1 MASSLKA
8 ADAEPD
14 ASKRNATYKQIQQT
28 LADEA
33 ANLWVAAPTNLAIL
47 TKGFQG
53 YQAPG
58 ISPSLY
64 LAEAYFA

>member
-1 MASSLKA
+1 V
-8 ADAEPD
+8 
-14 ASKRNATYKQIQQT
+14 QQT
-28 LADEA
+28 LAEDA
-33 ANLWVAAPTNLAIL
+33 ANLWVAAPINLAIL
-47 TKGFQG
+47 RKGFMG